1 MKIDFTQAEYRS
13 LVDLLSLS
21 GCMLEGYGRGEDP
34 NKAACFQLEQ
44 KLLSYAEDA
53 DCRDLVE
60 RDAETGTYLRK
71 WSKDRRED
79 IVSWLDQYHDDC
91 FWQELI
97 IRMAFRDFRS
107 LQAVEEGGKGTQP
120 EEEAESGRLGDLEKH
135 YEEEFVVNGL
145 DNLVLRNKAA
155 EGMN

>member
-1 MKIDFTQAEYRS
+1 
-13 LVDLLSLS
+13 
-21 GCMLEGYGRGEDP
+21 
-34 NKAACFQLEQ
+34 
-44 KLLSYAEDA
+44 
-53 DCRDLVE
+53 
-60 RDAETGTYLRK
+60 
-71 WSKDRRED
+71 
-79 IVSWLDQYHDDC
+79 
-91 FWQELI
+91 
-97 IRMAFRDFRS
+97 MAFRDFRS